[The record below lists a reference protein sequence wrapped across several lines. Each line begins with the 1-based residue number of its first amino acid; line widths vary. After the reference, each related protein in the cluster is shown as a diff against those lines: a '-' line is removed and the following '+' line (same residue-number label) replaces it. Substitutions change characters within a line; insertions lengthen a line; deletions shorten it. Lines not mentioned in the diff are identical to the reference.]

1 MDQNGWAKALDRFWG
16 DPEWGGLAL
25 FMLEPMLLMHVAEL
39 GGEEFDSVDD
49 AEADFLRAVNIYLRG
64 KAAGPWYPEPY
75 RPGTPPRFLLQ
86 VAVQVYAAS
95 QMADASDGNYTEEA
109 YYVQLE
115 HLVGEAGACR
125 RFNVNDQ
132 GEFHQDLWT
141 VRLEEWA
148 QDKRLKLELP
158 PKKKGKGRHV
168 QFPKSQAALRVG
180 DLERLPLFFARCRF
194 RPLDEDDPKTM
205 LAQVESVRDR
215 LRSFQNDSR
224 CFTSWAQ
231 RVLGDERKFP
241 IATIQVERA
250 LRTWD
255 GRLYLRDAGL
265 RKTKRSRP
273 DHWVWVSI
281 LSRRHT
287 LRVVAGT
294 STATGKSIDTESL
307 GALLENS
314 PVGEAHLD
322 IRDGLA
328 VFRYEEEENAFKQSD
343 FLEAGDRAMF
353 IAGPNALDS
362 LSRIL
367 DEETIYRDATVYTA
381 DASDDF
387 DQLDG
392 IPNGCCVTELHIVD
406 RLPRLDDIREHWL
419 QFLRTPRSGLWLGG
433 GLRMD
438 RKERWIAGAGPY
450 LKISG
455 GHLPTY
461 IKVDG
466 QRVNISER
474 IVRLDHFST
483 PGKHEIRAT
492 FDGQLFVKQFSVG
505 LPKSSIVQ
513 GFPSRCWQFAD
524 EQWPVFGATD
534 SEESDVARSPR
545 LSGVR
550 GANLVARQAS
560 PHPECNDRLVSI
572 RLLAGLPLKEL
583 SAMRSQHPL
592 VRHLVKQELHRERQE
607 VTS

>member
-1 MDQNGWAKALDRFWG
+1 MDQNSWANALDQFWG
-16 DPEWGGLAL
+16 DPEWGGRAL
-25 FMLEPMLLMHVAEL
+25 FMLEPTLLMHVAEL

-49 AEADFLRAVNIYLRG
+49 AEADFLRAVNVYLRG

-86 VAVQVYAAS
+86 AAVQVYAAS
-95 QMADASDGNYTEEA
+95 KMADAADGDYTDRA

-115 HLVGEAGACR
+115 HLVGDAGAR
-125 RFNVNDQ
+125 ERFNVSDQ
-132 GEFHQDLWT
+132 GDYHQDLWR
-141 VRLEEWA
+141 VRLNEWA
-148 QDKRLKLELP
+148 QGKGLKLELP
-158 PKKKGKGRHV
+158 PNKSGAGRHV
-168 QFPKSQAALRVG
+168 QLPKSQAALRVG
-180 DLERLPLFFARCRF
+180 DLERLPLFFSRCGF
-194 RPLDEDDPKTM
+194 RPVDEDAPKAM
-205 LAQVESVRDR
+205 LAQVETVRDHLQR
-215 LRSFQNDSR
+215 FRNDYL

-231 RVLGDERKFP
+231 RVLGDDRKFP
-241 IATIQVERA
+241 IAAIQVEEA
-250 LRTWD
+250 LKTWD
-255 GRLYLRDAGL
+255 GRLHLRDAGL

-273 DHWVWVSI
+273 DHWVWISI
-281 LSRRHT
+281 LSRRQT

-307 GALLENS
+307 GTLLENS

-322 IRDGLA
+322 MRDGLA
-328 VFRYEEEENAFKQSD
+328 VFRYEEEENAFKQSE
-343 FLEAGDRAMF
+343 FLEAGDRALL
-353 IAGPNALDS
+353 IAGPNAWDS

-367 DEETIYRDATVYTA
+367 DEETIYRDAVVYTA
-381 DASDDF
+381 DSSDEF

-392 IPNGCCVTELHIVD
+392 IPNGCCVTELRVVD
-406 RLPRLDDIREHWL
+406 RLPRLEDIREHWL

-474 IVRLDHFST
+474 IVRLDQFSM
-483 PGKHEIRAT
+483 PGKHEIRAA
-492 FDGQLFVKQFSVG
+492 FDGHLFVKQFSVG
-505 LPKSSIVQ
+505 LPKSSISQ
-513 GFPSRCWQFAD
+513 DFPSRCWQFATD
-524 EQWPVFGATD
+524 EWPVFNATD
-534 SEESDVARSPR
+534 SEEFDVARSPR

-550 GANLVARQAS
+550 GESLVARQAS
-560 PHPECNDRLVSI
+560 PQPECNDRLVSI
-572 RLLAGLPLKEL
+572 RLLAGLPLKEP
-583 SAMRSQHPL
+583 SAMQSQHPL
-592 VRHLVKQELHRERQE
+592 VRHLIKQELHRERQV